1 MELNMTK
8 SAKKLLALTYR
19 DYLDRQKNG
28 IPKRQAKY
36 FSAIDT
42 MKNHFPDMPTAD
54 YKEIALEMCHATGS
68 KYYSGGSFELSD
80 NAIVYMENRFADG
93 AKSLAEF
100 IAQLI

>member
-8 SAKKLLALTYR
+8 SAKKLLAFAYR

-42 MKNHFPDMPTAD
+42 MKSHFPNMLVTD
-54 YKEIALEMCHATGS
+54 YKEIALELCRATGS
-68 KYYSGGSFELSD
+68 KYYSGGSFYLSD

-93 AKSLAEF
+93 AKGLADF